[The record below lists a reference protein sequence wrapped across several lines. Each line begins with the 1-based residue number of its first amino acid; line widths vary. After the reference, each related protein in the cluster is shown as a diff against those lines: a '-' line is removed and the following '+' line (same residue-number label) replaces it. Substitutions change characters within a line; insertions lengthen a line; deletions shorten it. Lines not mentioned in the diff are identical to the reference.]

1 MQGLYER
8 SHLTVSPL
16 RKISLGIEL
25 GEFSMGDFRG
35 LWDAIFSLQ
44 ELEKLEIGL
53 GKELTDMTRQL
64 EFKDVIYESW
74 AKIASNKQLKSILLT
89 APKASELDFRHMSVV
104 AQTYSFTQQMFQRP
118 RVLSDFL
125 YEDDWD
131 YI

>member
-44 ELEKLEIGL
+44 ELEKLEIGP
-53 GKELTDMTRQL
+53 GMELTDMTRLL
-64 EFKDVIYESW
+64 EFKGMIYESW
-74 AKIASNKQLKSILLT
+74 AKIASNN
-89 APKASELDFRHMSVV
+89 P
-104 AQTYSFTQQMFQRP
+104 
-118 RVLSDFL
+118 
-125 YEDDWD
+125 
-131 YI
+131 